1 MKLLTALQLQ
11 TPPGESLL
19 NITEQ
24 VQAAVKESGVAE
36 GICVVFVPHTTAGL
50 IVNSG
55 VDPATAADIG
65 SELRR
70 LVPTRVDFQH
80 TYDTPADAAGH
91 IKVTLVGSS
100 LSLIVSRGE
109 LILGGS
115 QSLMLAEFDG
125 PRERKVLVR
134 VLADPESGRSR
145 GDQNP

>member
-1 MKLLTALQLQ
+1 MARLTTVQLE

-19 NITEQ
+19 NITDR
-24 VQAAVKESGVAE
+24 VKAAVKESGVAD

-50 IVNSG
+50 IVSSG
-55 VDPATAADIG
+55 SDPATAADIG

-91 IKVTLVGSS
+91 IKVALTGTS
-100 LSLIVSRGE
+100 LSLIVSGGE
-109 LILGGS
+109 LALGRS

-125 PRERKVLVR
+125 PRQRKVLVR
-134 VLADPESGRSR
+134 VMADPA
-145 GDQNP
+145 